1 MLYIKRIILKTLFLL
16 LFLTT
21 IISCTT
27 TKIIE
32 VPIETIKTEYIE
44 QVKYDSIYSKDS
56 IYIMQKGD
64 TIYNNKVQYLYKY
77 KYLRDTINITDTIPK
92 IITVKDTQYI
102 NQLYAWQKILIV
114 IGIGFILYWIIKLVI
129 YIKSKFNMMLKKWFG
144 IAHFNKSY
152 KMKRE

>member
-1 MLYIKRIILKTLFLL
+1 MLYIKRLILKPLFLL

-27 TKIIE
+27 TKIVE

-44 QVKYDSIYSKDS
+44 QVKYDSVYSKDS

-92 IITVKDTQYI
+92 IVTVKDTQYI
-102 NQLYAWQKILIV
+102 NQLYTWQKVLIV

-129 YIKSKFNMMLKKWFG
+129 YIKSKFNV
-144 IAHFNKSY
+144 
-152 KMKRE
+152 

>member
-1 MLYIKRIILKTLFLL
+1 MLYIKRLILKTLFLL

-27 TKIIE
+27 TKIVE
-32 VPIETIKTEYIE
+32 VPVETIKTEYIE

-92 IITVKDTQYI
+92 IVTVKDTQDV
-102 NQLYAWQKILIV
+102 NQLYTWQKILIV

-129 YIKSKFNMMLKKWFG
+129 YIKSKFN
-144 IAHFNKSY
+144 I
-152 KMKRE
+152 

>member
-27 TKIIE
+27 TKIVE
-32 VPIETIKTEYIE
+32 VPIETIKTEYVE

-92 IITVKDTQYI
+92 IVTVKNTQYI
-102 NQLYAWQKILIV
+102 NQLYTWQKLLIV
-114 IGIGFILYWIIKLVI
+114 NGIRFILYWIIKLII
-129 YIKSKFNMMLKKWFG
+129 YIKNKFN
-144 IAHFNKSY
+144 I
-152 KMKRE
+152 

>member
-1 MLYIKRIILKTLFLL
+1 MLYIKKLILKTLFLL

-27 TKIIE
+27 TKIVE
-32 VPIETIKTEYIE
+32 VPIETIKTEYVE

-92 IITVKDTQYI
+92 IVTVKDTQYV
-102 NQLYAWQKILIV
+102 NQLYTWQKILIV
-114 IGIGFILYWIIKLVI
+114 IVIGFILYWIIKLVI
-129 YIKSKFNMMLKKWFG
+129 YIKSKFN
-144 IAHFNKSY
+144 I
-152 KMKRE
+152 

>member
-1 MLYIKRIILKTLFLL
+1 MLYIKRIISKTLFLL

-21 IISCTT
+21 IISCST
-27 TKIIE
+27 TKIVE
-32 VPIETIKTEYIE
+32 VPVETIKTEYIE

-92 IITVKDTQYI
+92 IVTVKDTQYV
-102 NQLYAWQKILIV
+102 NQLYTWQKILIV

-129 YIKSKFNMMLKKWFG
+129 YIKSKFN
-144 IAHFNKSY
+144 I
-152 KMKRE
+152 

>member
-1 MLYIKRIILKTLFLL
+1 MLYIKKLTLKTLFLL

-27 TKIIE
+27 TKIVE
-32 VPIETIKTEYIE
+32 VPVETIKTEYIE

-92 IITVKDTQYI
+92 IVTVKDTQYV
-102 NQLYAWQKILIV
+102 NQLHTWQKLLIV

-129 YIKSKFNMMLKKWFG
+129 YIKDKFN
-144 IAHFNKSY
+144 I
-152 KMKRE
+152 

>member
-1 MLYIKRIILKTLFLL
+1 MLYIKRIILKILFLL

-32 VPIETIKTEYIE
+32 VPVETIKTEYIE

-102 NQLYAWQKILIV
+102 NKLYTWQKLLITV
-114 IGIGFILYWIIKLVI
+114 GIGFVLYWIVRLVI
-129 YIKSKFNMMLKKWFG
+129 YIKTKFN
-144 IAHFNKSY
+144 I
-152 KMKRE
+152 

>member
-1 MLYIKRIILKTLFLL
+1 MLYIKKIILKTLFLL

-27 TKIIE
+27 TKIVEIP
-32 VPIETIKTEYIE
+32 VETIKTEYIE

-92 IITVKDTQYI
+92 IVTVKDTQYI
-102 NQLYAWQKILIV
+102 NQLYTWQKLLIV
-114 IGIGFILYWIIKLVI
+114 IGIGFILYWIIKLAI
-129 YIKSKFNMMLKKWFG
+129 YIKDKFN
-144 IAHFNKSY
+144 I
-152 KMKRE
+152 

>member
-1 MLYIKRIILKTLFLL
+1 MLYIKRLILKTLFLL

-27 TKIIE
+27 TKTIE
-32 VPIETIKTEYIE
+32 VPVETIKTEYIE

-56 IYIMQKGD
+56 TYIMQKGD

-92 IITVKDTQYI
+92 IVTVKDTQYI
-102 NQLYAWQKILIV
+102 NQLQTWQKLLIV

-129 YIKSKFNMMLKKWFG
+129 YIKSIFN
-144 IAHFNKSY
+144 I
-152 KMKRE
+152 

>member
-1 MLYIKRIILKTLFLL
+1 MLYTKRIILKILFFL

-32 VPIETIKTEYIE
+32 VPVETIKTEYIE
-44 QVKYDSIYSKDS
+44 QVKYDSIYHKDS

-77 KYLRDTINITDTIPK
+77 KYLRDTINITDTITT
-92 IITVKDTQYI
+92 IVTVKDTQYI
-102 NQLYAWQKILIV
+102 NKLYTWQKLLMTV
-114 IGIGFILYWIIKLVI
+114 GIGFVLYWIVRLVI
-129 YIKSKFNMMLKKWFG
+129 YIKTKFN
-144 IAHFNKSY
+144 I
-152 KMKRE
+152 

>member
-1 MLYIKRIILKTLFLL
+1 MLYIKKLILKTLFLL

-21 IISCTT
+21 IVSCTT

-32 VPIETIKTEYIE
+32 VPVETIKTEYIE

-56 IYIMQKGD
+56 IYIMQRGD

-77 KYLRDTINITDTIPK
+77 KYLKDTINITDTIPK
-92 IITVKDTQYI
+92 IVTVKDTQYI
-102 NQLYAWQKILIV
+102 NQLYTWQKLLIV

-129 YIKSKFNMMLKKWFG
+129 YIKSKFN
-144 IAHFNKSY
+144 I
-152 KMKRE
+152 

>member
-1 MLYIKRIILKTLFLL
+1 MLYIKKIILKTLFLL

-27 TKIIE
+27 TKIVE
-32 VPIETIKTEYIE
+32 VPVETIKTEYIE

-92 IITVKDTQYI
+92 IVTVKDTQYV
-102 NQLYAWQKILIV
+102 NQLYTWQKLLII
-114 IGIGFILYWIIKLVI
+114 IGIGFILYWIVKLVI
-129 YIKSKFNMMLKKWFG
+129 YIKSKFN
-144 IAHFNKSY
+144 I
-152 KMKRE
+152 

>member
-1 MLYIKRIILKTLFLL
+1 MLYIKRLILKTLFLL

-21 IISCTT
+21 IVSCTI
-27 TKIIE
+27 TKIVE

-64 TIYNNKVQYLYKY
+64 TIYNNKIQYLYKY

-92 IITVKDTQYI
+92 IVTVKDTQYI
-102 NQLYAWQKILIV
+102 NQLYTWQKLLIV
-114 IGIGFILYWIIKLVI
+114 IGIGVILYWIIKLLV
-129 YIKSKFNMMLKKWFG
+129 
-144 IAHFNKSY
+144 
-152 KMKRE
+152 

>member
-1 MLYIKRIILKTLFLL
+1 MLYIKRLILKTLFLL

-27 TKIIE
+27 TKIVEIP
-32 VPIETIKTEYIE
+32 VETIKTEYIE
-44 QVKYDSIYSKDS
+44 QIKYDSIYSKDS

-102 NQLYAWQKILIV
+102 NQLYTWQKLLII
-114 IGIGFILYWIIKLVI
+114 IGIGFILYWIIKLVV
-129 YIKSKFNMMLKKWFG
+129 YIKSKFN
-144 IAHFNKSY
+144 I
-152 KMKRE
+152 

>member
-27 TKIIE
+27 TKIVE
-32 VPIETIKTEYIE
+32 VPVETIKTEYIE

-102 NQLYAWQKILIV
+102 NQLYTWQKILIV
-114 IGIGFILYWIIKLVI
+114 IGIGVILYWVIKLLI
-129 YIKSKFNMMLKKWFG
+129 
-144 IAHFNKSY
+144 
-152 KMKRE
+152 

>member
-1 MLYIKRIILKTLFLL
+1 MLYIKKLILKTLFLL

-32 VPIETIKTEYIE
+32 VPVETIKTEYIE

-102 NQLYAWQKILIV
+102 NQLYTWQKILIG
-114 IGIGFILYWIIKLVI
+114 IGIGFILYWIVKLVI
-129 YIKSKFNMMLKKWFG
+129 YIKSKFN
-144 IAHFNKSY
+144 I
-152 KMKRE
+152 

>member
-1 MLYIKRIILKTLFLL
+1 MLYTKRIILKILFFL
-16 LFLTT
+16 LFLT
-21 IISCTT
+21 IVISCKTT
-27 TKIIE
+27 TKVVEIP
-32 VPIETIKTEYIE
+32 VETIKTEYIE
-44 QVKYDSIYSKDS
+44 QIKYDSIYHKDS

-102 NQLYAWQKILIV
+102 NQLYIWQKLLIV

-129 YIKSKFNMMLKKWFG
+129 YIKSKFN
-144 IAHFNKSY
+144 I
-152 KMKRE
+152 

>member
-1 MLYIKRIILKTLFLL
+1 MLYIKRLILKTLFLL
-16 LFLTT
+16 LFLIT

-27 TKIIE
+27 TKIVE
-32 VPIETIKTEYIE
+32 VPVETIKTEYIE

-92 IITVKDTQYI
+92 IVTIKDTQYI
-102 NQLYAWQKILIV
+102 NQLYTWQKLLIV

-129 YIKSKFNMMLKKWFG
+129 YIKSKFN
-144 IAHFNKSY
+144 I
-152 KMKRE
+152 